1 MLNQVKHFFPEITL
15 QGKRAKG
22 SELTSWPNLDLDKS
36 ETWIQENLPI
46 NTFIKAYGN
55 HCVSHEKFMWDARME
70 PGVLRAFSEVRGT
83 EELLISFGGLMIA
96 LPNRIDAPL
105 RDPWEHVDQ
114 HPRRRGL
121 HCIQGIINLG
131 VSGPEDGG
139 LVVYPGSHKLH
150 DEFFNTQPDIKVP
163 ARDVCVFEPEELG

>member
-1 MLNQVKHFFPEITL
+1 MKGAISRDRAVKYQEKAYDWLKSFGT
-15 QGKRAKG
+15 
-22 SELTSWPNLDLDKS
+22 DLDFNNP
-36 ETWIQENLPI
+36 ETWIKENLPLQNGI
-46 NTFIKAYGN
+46 RAFGSY
-55 HCVSHEKFMWDARME
+55 CVTHEKFMWDARME
-70 PGVLRAFSEVRGT
+70 PGVLRAFSEVRDT